1 MKSITIVAVT
11 ALLLASCSSLN
22 YLASDNYVK
31 AHLEIT
37 TVRASVTDMHRLQQ
51 WTTQFGPGYT
61 ANDVGVM
68 VANRLERQGLHDAS
82 VLVEIVS
89 WCNPPYRMGMLS
101 ENTWRIS
108 VYQAQAR

>member
-1 MKSITIVAVT
+1 
-11 ALLLASCSSLN
+11 
-22 YLASDNYVK
+22 
-31 AHLEIT
+31 
-37 TVRASVTDMHRLQQ
+37 
-51 WTTQFGPGYT
+51 
-61 ANDVGVM
+61 M